1 MTIQEQLLQ
10 DMKAAMKA
18 KDAGKVE
25 LSVIRMVRSALK
37 NAEIQLHHPLEEEDV
52 LAVLA
57 KEKKMR
63 EDSLH
68 EFAKTARTDL
78 IKQTKAE
85 IDVLMRYLPQ
95 PLTED
100 EVRDII
106 RTTLR
111 EESIEPLNFGTIMKA
126 VMPHLKGR
134 ADGRTVQTIVK
145 ELLAE
150 Q

>member
-18 KDAGKVE
+18 KADGKIA

-37 NAEIQLHHPLEEEDV
+37 NAEIQLHRPLEEEDV
-52 LAVLA
+52 LAVLT

-63 EDSLH
+63 EDSLR
-68 EFAKTARTDL
+68 EFEQTARQDL
-78 IKQTKAE
+78 VEETKAE

-95 PLTED
+95 PLSLEQIR
-100 EVRDII
+100 EII
-106 RTTLR
+106 HRIVH
-111 EESIEPLNFGTIMKA
+111 EESIQPLNFGTVMKA

>member
-18 KDAGKVE
+18 KADGKIA

-37 NAEIQLHHPLEEEDV
+37 NAEIQLHRPLEEEDV
-52 LAVLA
+52 LAVLT

-63 EDSLH
+63 EDSLR
-68 EFAKTARTDL
+68 EFEQTARQDL
-78 IKQTKAE
+78 VEETKAE

-95 PLTED
+95 PLSLEQIR
-100 EVRDII
+100 EII
-106 RTTLR
+106 HRIVH
-111 EESIEPLNFGTIMKA
+111 EESIQPLNFGTVMKA

-134 ADGRTVQTIVK
+134 ADGRMVQTIVK